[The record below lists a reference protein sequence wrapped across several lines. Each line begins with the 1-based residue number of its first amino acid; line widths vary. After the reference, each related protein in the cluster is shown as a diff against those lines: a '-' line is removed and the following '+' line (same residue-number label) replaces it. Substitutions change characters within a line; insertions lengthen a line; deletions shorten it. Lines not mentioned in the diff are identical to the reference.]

1 MPGRSRRIYFDANVF
16 LAFVSDEPG
25 RAAVVEE
32 QLRQSQAGS
41 VAVLTST
48 VSIAEVAYGAEE
60 KSQQSLDVDIEARI
74 DGLWA
79 PGGPVTL
86 VEASRLVLVTARSL
100 IRSNL
105 ALGYGRLTPLDAIH
119 LATALVEKVDTM
131 ATYETNACARWATLT
146 GLLVTEPEVYQPP
159 LEGAVPDS

>member
-1 MPGRSRRIYFDANVF
+1 MPGRSGRLYFDANVF

-32 QLRQSQAGS
+32 QLRQSQAS
-41 VAVLTST
+41 SLAVLTST

-60 KSQQSLDVDIEARI
+60 KSQQSLDVDVEARI

-86 VEASRLVLVTARSL
+86 VEASRLVLVTARGL

-105 ALGYGRLTPLDAIH
+105 AAGYGRLTPLDAIH
-119 LATALVEKVDTM
+119 LATAFVEKVDTM
-131 ATYETNACARWATLT
+131 ATYEANARWEALT
-146 GLLVTEPEVYQPP
+146 GLPVAEPEVYQPP
-159 LEGAVPDS
+159 LDGAPLDS